1 MVRRENGY
9 TEKQYALIIKDT
21 FKGKDNNRLRELR
34 SENYCEVVI
43 VPHNLTNKFQPLD
56 ISINKAVKAFIQNI
70 YNEWFSNEVATQLNR
85 GVYPTEVKIT
95 SQLSDLK
102 PLHASWIVDLYEHLK
117 KETGMIIKGF
127 DSAKLERLLIIL
139 NLLMRKLKILF
150 EVPKLC
156 FLIKKRKE

>member
-56 ISINKAVKAFIQNI
+56 IRVNKAAKAFTENM
-70 YNEWFSNEVATQLNR
+70 YNEWFSNEFATQLSR
-85 GVYPTEVKIT
+85 SVDPTEGKIT
-95 SQLSDLK
+95 SKLSGLK
-102 PLHASWIVDLYEHLK
+102 PSHASWITDLNEHLK

-127 DSAKLERLLIIL
+127 DSTGITEAVH
-139 NLLMRKLKILF
+139 NAQSVYQKIENPF
-150 EVPKLC
+150 RSP
-156 FLIKKRKE
+156 